1 MAWMDERLWSR
12 VDKSLHRKVF
22 TPTINGNSATVL
34 GLISVGEA
42 EKEAVLEKVFVEN
55 RKY

>member
-12 VDKSLHRKVF
+12 VDKSLHRKVC
-22 TPTINGNSATVL
+22 TPTNSATVL

-42 EKEAVLEKVFVEN
+42 EKEAVLEKLFVEN